1 MPRRKQRR
9 RLLPLICGCTIALL
23 VGLQVGFH
31 GDAAPPA
38 AAPPPAA
45 PLPRPRSLAELRAA
59 ATSLERK
66 LEGLAAREAGVARQ
80 EADAAWRELRHLGDA
95 LRAAATREAAAAA
108 AAPPAPPA
116 PPTPPVKKSAPA
128 AAAPGLGAE
137 TALLVVAFDR
147 AAALRTS
154 LGAVVRHHPCGRG
167 PRLLISQDAG
177 GGPRWREA
185 RAEIDAAAAALGRRC
200 PSLERTRVVTQPDDG
215 KGGDGYHRLAR
226 HFRKALT
233 EAFAD
238 ARTARVIVL
247 EEDLEIAPD
256 FFGFFAAVAPVV
268 DGDASILAA
277 SAWNDN
283 GQRRHVD
290 VAKDIAR
297 VERSDF
303 FGGLGWMLARRVW
316 EELGPKWPDAYWDDW
331 LREPEQRRNRHV
343 VRPVVCRTFH
353 VKSTRGTSGGQ
364 YSHFLS
370 DIVLSESS
378 ETVFD
383 VDDVRSSA
391 AADARL
397 FAKLEAAP
405 RVDLGDVL
413 AGSARGTVRV
423 EYDGSFAAYAALA
436 RRLGAMDNE
445 KAGVPRGAYRGVV
458 ELRRGPVSV
467 LLSPPLDRVRALAAG
482 AAYARP

>member
-1 MPRRKQRR
+1 MPRRRKRSR
-9 RLLPLICGCTIALL
+9 LPLICGCTIALL

-38 AAPPPAA
+38 AAAPPAE
-45 PLPRPRSLAELRAA
+45 PLPRPRSLAELREA

-95 LRAAATREAAAAA
+95 LRAAATREAAAAGGAAA

-167 PRLLISQDAG
+167 PHLVISQDAG

-215 KGGDGYHRLAR
+215 RGGDGYHRLAR

-256 FFGFFAAVAPVV
+256 FFGFFAAVAPIV

-316 EELGPKWPDAYWDDW
+316 EELAPKWPDAYWDDW
-331 LREPEQRRNRHV
+331 LREPDQRRNRHV

-370 DIVLSESS
+370 DIVLSKSS
-378 ETVFD
+378 NTV
-383 VDDVRSSA
+383 S
-391 AADARL
+391 
-397 FAKLEAAP
+397 
-405 RVDLGDVL
+405 DLSL
-413 AGSARGTVRV
+413 IHI
-423 EYDGSFAAYAALA
+423 
-436 RRLGAMDNE
+436 
-445 KAGVPRGAYRGVV
+445 
-458 ELRRGPVSV
+458 
-467 LLSPPLDRVRALAAG
+467 
-482 AAYARP
+482 

>member
-1 MPRRKQRR
+1 M
-9 RLLPLICGCTIALL
+9 T
-23 VGLQVGFH
+23 
-31 GDAAPPA
+31 
-38 AAPPPAA
+38 
-45 PLPRPRSLAELRAA
+45 
-59 ATSLERK
+59 TNM
-66 LEGLAAREAGVARQ
+66 
-80 EADAAWRELRHLGDA
+80 
-95 LRAAATREAAAAA
+95 
-108 AAPPAPPA
+108 
-116 PPTPPVKKSAPA
+116 KS
-128 AAAPGLGAE
+128 
-137 TALLVVAFDR
+137 F
-147 AAALRTS
+147 
-154 LGAVVRHHPCGRG
+154 
-167 PRLLISQDAG
+167 
-177 GGPRWREA
+177 
-185 RAEIDAAAAALGRRC
+185 
-200 PSLERTRVVTQPDDG
+200 
-215 KGGDGYHRLAR
+215 
-226 HFRKALT
+226 
-233 EAFAD
+233 
-238 ARTARVIVL
+238 
-247 EEDLEIAPD
+247 
-256 FFGFFAAVAPVV
+256 
-268 DGDASILAA
+268 
-277 SAWNDN
+277 
-283 GQRRHVD
+283 
-290 VAKDIAR
+290 
-297 VERSDF
+297 
-303 FGGLGWMLARRVW
+303 
-316 EELGPKWPDAYWDDW
+316 WDDW

-370 DIVLSESS
+370 DIVLSKSS

-405 RVDLGDVL
+405 RVDLGEVL

>member
-1 MPRRKQRR
+1 M
-9 RLLPLICGCTIALL
+9 
-23 VGLQVGFH
+23 
-31 GDAAPPA
+31 
-38 AAPPPAA
+38 
-45 PLPRPRSLAELRAA
+45 
-59 ATSLERK
+59 
-66 LEGLAAREAGVARQ
+66 
-80 EADAAWRELRHLGDA
+80 
-95 LRAAATREAAAAA
+95 
-108 AAPPAPPA
+108 
-116 PPTPPVKKSAPA
+116 
-128 AAAPGLGAE
+128 
-137 TALLVVAFDR
+137 
-147 AAALRTS
+147 
-154 LGAVVRHHPCGRG
+154 RHHPCGRG
-167 PRLLISQDAG
+167 PRLVISQDAG

-370 DIVLSESS
+370 DIVLSKSS

-458 ELRRGPVSV
+458 ELRRGPVIV

>member
-1 MPRRKQRR
+1 MRPPPVGLAAVSNDGSRPRRGNQKPNDRRASRPGNTPGRGGAPKGRSQGGKPGRSQGQGRSTGPRRDDDRRPQRGGTRRNDRDERGSRGERRPDRDLAGPQQWGRIARRGAGNMEYEDPETIAQREEYKQRKAERARREAERAAETPEKPTRPQRERDLPAASDLQRQASRAVSRGRKGAPARDRR
-9 RLLPLICGCTIALL
+9 RLPARPHPVKDPAVALKKL
-23 VGLQVGFH
+23 VGE
-31 GDAAPPA
+31 
-38 AAPPPAA
+38 
-45 PLPRPRSLAELRAA
+45 PRSKTLVRRLHEGAKAFEAER
-59 ATSLERK
+59 
-66 LEGLAAREAGVARQ
+66 
-80 EADAAWRELRHLGDA
+80 
-95 LRAAATREAAAAA
+95 
-108 AAPPAPPA
+108 
-116 PPTPPVKKSAPA
+116 
-128 AAAPGLGAE
+128 
-137 TALLVVAFDR
+137 
-147 AAALRTS
+147 
-154 LGAVVRHHPCGRG
+154 
-167 PRLLISQDAG
+167 
-177 GGPRWREA
+177 
-185 RAEIDAAAAALGRRC
+185 
-200 PSLERTRVVTQPDDG
+200 
-215 KGGDGYHRLAR
+215 
-226 HFRKALT
+226 
-233 EAFAD
+233 FAD

-290 VAKDIAR
+290 VTKDIAR

-316 EELGPKWPDAYWDDW
+316 EELAPKWPDAYWDDW

-370 DIVLSESS
+370 DIVLSQSA

-405 RVDLGDVL
+405 RVDLGEVL